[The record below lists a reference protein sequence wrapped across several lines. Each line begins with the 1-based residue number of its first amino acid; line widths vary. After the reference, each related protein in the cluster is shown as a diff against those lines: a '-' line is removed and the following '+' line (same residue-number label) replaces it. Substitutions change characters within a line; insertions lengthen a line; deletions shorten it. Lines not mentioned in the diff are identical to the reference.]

1 MKRWAKYV
9 SIGLLTLIA
18 VAGGAFYWLFFDNRI
33 PSSGSYVFDIAAVR
47 AAASAMPGERAQ
59 LVEVETVSH
68 SSVPRIAMVAGTD
81 WVKID
86 IPRNVYRLVFPDRT
100 MIIDTAWD
108 ANTARAAKVDR
119 FDTAAYDRVATAM
132 NAASMIIVTHEHP
145 DHIGGLLSSPNWQ
158 ALLPKALITSEQ
170 FNHPKYTRPLEWPA
184 GSRESFKPLD
194 YTGYRAVA
202 PGVVLIKA
210 PGHTPGSQ
218 IIYVQRADGQE
229 YLFVGD
235 VASQADNIKLQR
247 GRSRLVDDFMVGSDH
262 GAVLL
267 QLVALHRLSLNE
279 PRIAMVPGHDG
290 AAIARFEAQNLMRR
304 GFQ

>member
-9 SIGLLTLIA
+9 SIGILTLVTI
-18 VAGGAFYWLFFDNRI
+18 AGGAYYWLFYDNRV
-33 PSSGSYVFDIAAVR
+33 PNSGSYVFDIAAVR
-47 AAASAMPGERAQ
+47 AAASATPGERAQ

-68 SSVPRIAMVAGTD
+68 THVPHITIVAGTD

-86 IPRNVYRLVFPDRT
+86 MPRNVYRLVFPKRT
-100 MIIDTAWD
+100 LIIDTGWD
-108 ANTARAAKVDR
+108 ANTARAEKADR
-119 FDTAAYDRVATAM
+119 FDTAAYERVMTAM
-132 NAASMIIVTHEHP
+132 NAASMIVVTHEHA
-145 DHIGGLLSSPNWQ
+145 DHIGGLLTSPNWR

-170 FNHPKYTRPLEWPA
+170 FNHPERTRPVEWPA
-184 GSRESFKPLD
+184 GSRESFKPFD
-194 YTGYRAVA
+194 YTGYRPVA
-202 PGVVLIKA
+202 PGVVLVKA

-235 VASQADNIKLQR
+235 VASQADNIELQR
-247 GRSRLVDDFMVGSDH
+247 GRSRLVDDFMVGSDRD
-262 GAVLL
+262 AVLL
-267 QLVALHRLSLNE
+267 QLAALHRLSVDE

-290 AAIARFEAQNLMRR
+290 AAIARFEGEGVMRR